1 MNKKRIIVVDD
12 EPLISALLKELMEDD
27 PDVEIS
33 RMVSRKEEF
42 LTSVLSSDFDAA
54 LIDISVEGREG
65 GLELLK
71 ILQNRGIPLPSVV
84 LSAHEEIDYA
94 PRCLQLGA
102 KGYLN
107 KKYICSDLKRALMEV
122 MGGRFFVSGSEGKYI
137 LKKYKPASG

>member
-1 MNKKRIIVVDD
+1 MVKKRVIVVDD
-12 EPLISALLKELMEDD
+12 EPLISSLLKELMEDD

-33 RMVSRKEEF
+33 QMVTEKGQF
-42 LTSVLSSDFDAA
+42 LDSVLSKEFDAA

-71 ILQNRGIPLPSVV
+71 TLKSRAIPLPSVV

-94 PRCLQLGA
+94 PRCLELGA

-122 MGGRFFVSGSEGKYI
+122 MNGRFFVSGSEGKFI
-137 LKKYKPASG
+137 LKKYKPPQG